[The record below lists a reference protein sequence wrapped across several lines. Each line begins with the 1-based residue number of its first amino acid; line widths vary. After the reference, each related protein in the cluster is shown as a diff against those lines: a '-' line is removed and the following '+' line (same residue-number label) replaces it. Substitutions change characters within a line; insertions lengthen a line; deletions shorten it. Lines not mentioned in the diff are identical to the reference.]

1 MTDATL
7 PRVRPAAA
15 LTVSL
20 AVALYALLW
29 VGWMHEQP
37 WVIRPDNWALE
48 VTYDA
53 AQDHRW
59 WVPLW
64 HGLSLVFAPMLLRV
78 LVLIPV
84 ILELRRHR
92 TRVAIFLAVS
102 VWGSGLVTTAAKF
115 LADRNRPETQMVQ
128 AMNTSF
134 PSGHALGVAVTVGA
148 LVAVYAH
155 ATHGARRVLAVSV
168 GAAVVVAIGVAR
180 VALNVHHPSDII
192 AGWALAY
199 VWLALCLWLI
209 PPYPSPDQ
217 RGR

>member
-134 PSGHALGVAVTVGA
+134 PLRTCAWCGRDGRRPSGRLRTCHPRRPASSRGFHGRGSGRGHWRRPSGPQRASPLRHHRRLG
-148 LVAVYAH
+148 
-155 ATHGARRVLAVSV
+155 
-168 GAAVVVAIGVAR
+168 IGLR
-180 VALNVHHPSDII
+180 VAGAMPVADSPVPI
-192 AGWALAY
+192 A
-199 VWLALCLWLI
+199 
-209 PPYPSPDQ
+209 
-217 RGR
+217 